1 LNPSDPIVE
10 RAVALGAAG
19 PGQDR
24 DGALAELIRLAGDLP
39 APLHD
44 ARAILVGRVRRQSAD
59 YAATGGLTLV
69 NAAIAR
75 LGWHGDHTWKPRGQ
89 K

>member
-1 LNPSDPIVE
+1 MNPSDPIVE
-10 RAVALGAAG
+10 CAVALGAAG

-24 DGALAELIRLAGDLP
+24 DGALGELIRLAGDEP
-39 APLHD
+39 APLHG
-44 ARAILVGRVRRQSAD
+44 ARAILVGRIRGQSED

-75 LGWHGDHTWKPRGQ
+75 LGWHGEHTWLPRGQ